1 MAVAHKGSISMGLV
15 LIPIG
20 MYKTSQDNDIHF
32 NQLDKESKARIK
44 YKKYCSHCGKEVTS
58 ADIIKGYE
66 YEKDKYVVMTDEEL
80 EKIKTKKDK
89 TIHIIQFAKMA
100 EVNMIYYEKDYYAVP
115 DAGAEKAYEL
125 LRQSLL
131 SQKKVAIAKTVIG
144 TNEKLLVLYPTKDGI
159 IVKTLFYHDE
169 IVAMP
174 KPVPKMKLDENE
186 LAMAKMLIENMT
198 RPFVTD
204 RFKIELEASRYP
216 ASYVAF
222 DCIYAGKRE
231 LVWEPLVERK
241 NSLSELVIENS
252 RLAVSR
258 YIEEQGMALYQAAEA
273 RKLEGVVAK
282 RKNSIYYMGK
292 KSNEWTKFK
301 RMADEDY
308 VVAGY
313 IQKGRHTYSLV
324 IGKYRGEILMY
335 KGHVTSGV
343 TSEAVSMLKVT
354 GRNPFRMLPTENK
367 DAVWVELDHVCTVE
381 YMPNLQN
388 SLRQPVF
395 KGFRDDIF
403 PKEVQ
408 MES

>member
-20 MYKTSQDNDIHF
+20 RYKTSQDYDIHF

-100 EVNMIYYEKDYYAVP
+100 EVSMIYYEKDYYAVP

-131 SQKKVAIAKTVIG
+131 SQKKVAIAKTVMG

-174 KPVPKMKLDENE
+174 KSVPKMKLDENE

-198 RPFVTD
+198 RPFV
-204 RFKIELEASRYP
+204 A
-216 ASYVAF
+216 
-222 DCIYAGKRE
+222 
-231 LVWEPLVERK
+231 
-241 NSLSELVIENS
+241 
-252 RLAVSR
+252 
-258 YIEEQGMALYQAAEA
+258 EEFRDEYQARLREA
-273 RKLEGVVAK
+273 
-282 RKNSIYYMGK
+282 IMK
-292 KSNEWTKFK
+292 K
-301 RMADEDY
+301 
-308 VVAGY
+308 
-313 IQKGRHTYSLV
+313 IQGQ
-324 IGKYRGEILMY
+324 EI
-335 KGHVTSGV
+335 VSVDTSGPSNV
-343 TSEAVSMLKVT
+343 IDLMEALQKSLELSKDPDKNGRKRLT
-354 GRNPFRMLPTENK
+354 GT
-367 DAVWVELDHVCTVE
+367 A
-381 YMPNLQN
+381 
-388 SLRQPVF
+388 
-395 KGFRDDIF
+395 
-403 PKEVQ
+403 
-408 MES
+408 